1 MRHIRFSILFAL
13 LISLLAFNSVS
24 GQRRSRSRTADK
36 KFVDELT
43 LSDITFRDVP
53 AKRTFNHSEKID
65 WRYDS
70 VKDITVVNL
79 DKMWVGSHLRLSAYF
94 GCYGQGCDQSTPS
107 YVRFY
112 ITTSSPGGWRLGK
125 GTPVVIRAD
134 GRVKRVQPEYERE
147 LQPAK
152 LIGGSTYGPYY
163 AEFLKFDLPI
173 RAFLSLVNAQ
183 SVEMRVGR
191 EDLTLGEKQMEALRD
206 LASRMPVRP

>member
-13 LISLLAFNSVS
+13 LISLLAVNSVS
-24 GQRRSRSRTADK
+24 GQRRSRSRVADK
-36 KFVDELT
+36 RFVDELT
-43 LSDITFRDVP
+43 LSDVTFRDVP

-107 YVRFY
+107 YVRIY

-147 LQPAK
+147 LQPAR

-163 AEFLKFDLPI
+163 AEFLKFDLST
-173 RAFLSLVNAQ
+173 RAFLPLVNAQ

-191 EDLTLGEKQMEALRD
+191 EDLTLSEKQMEAL
-206 LASRMPVRP
+206 